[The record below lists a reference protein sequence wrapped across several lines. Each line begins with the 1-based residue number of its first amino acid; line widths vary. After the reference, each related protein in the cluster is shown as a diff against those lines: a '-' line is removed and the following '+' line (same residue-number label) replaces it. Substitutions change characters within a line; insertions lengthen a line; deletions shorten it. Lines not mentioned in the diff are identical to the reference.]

1 MLTLVPRLSTNGF
14 CGEKFMSDHDHA
26 HLSVHKGTG
35 RSALRYIPYFSIVL
49 ILYII
54 GRSLN
59 VSAQAALFAGT
70 DYALTWSE
78 ILLVLS
84 AVLALAE
91 QLKVSDPG
99 VDNTLEALSQVFMA
113 VVQLVLFILG
123 VAAVNGFH
131 WFSNSG
137 FLMQT
142 FISLSASIVAVLI
155 NARTLRRTMTL
166 GGDS

>member
-1 MLTLVPRLSTNGF
+1 
-14 CGEKFMSDHDHA
+14 MSEHDHA
-26 HLSVHKGTG
+26 HLSIHHGKGG
-35 RSALRYIPYFSIVL
+35 SKLLRFIPYFSVIL

-54 GRSLN
+54 GRAIGIN
-59 VSAQAALFAGT
+59 AQAAVFAGT
-70 DYALTWSE
+70 EYALTWSE
-78 ILLVLS
+78 ILLILS

-99 VDNTLEALSQVFMA
+99 IDNTLEALTQVFMG
-113 VVQLVLFILG
+113 VLQLVLFVLG
-123 VAAVNGFH
+123 VAKVSGFA

-142 FISLSASIVAVLI
+142 FISLSASVVAVLI
-155 NARTLRRTMTL
+155 NGRTLRRTMTL